1 MPDREEKRKRQKK
14 RREEK
19 KKKEAAGTEERE
31 PIIEGGID
39 RAAFFLSGVAT
50 QLQHKHTAT

>member
-39 RAAFFLSGVAT
+39 SGFLLKWGCDAVAA
-50 QLQHKHTAT
+50 